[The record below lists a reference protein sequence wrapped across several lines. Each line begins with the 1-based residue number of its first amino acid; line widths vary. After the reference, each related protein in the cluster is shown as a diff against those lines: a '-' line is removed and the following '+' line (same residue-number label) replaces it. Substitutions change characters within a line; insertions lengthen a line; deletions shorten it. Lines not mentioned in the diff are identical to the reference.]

1 MARHVTGPGSRWQ
14 DLLLIYFQRQVVRI
28 AKEGKAFTGK
38 GIDTNRFAL
47 HAMRGE
53 MGYRGVD
60 VIHAKG
66 QMTQPAGFRTTG
78 AGWRKRCLLYTSDA
92 ADDLLCVDL
101 GGRRNIKNK
110 KQQKQKNRSEQ

>member
-60 VIHAKG
+60 VIHANG
-66 QMTQPAGFRTTG
+66 NENNSITYSPLSA
-78 AGWRKRCLLYTSDA
+78 
-92 ADDLLCVDL
+92 
-101 GGRRNIKNK
+101 
-110 KQQKQKNRSEQ
+110 RSPFQESRSAR

>member
-1 MARHVTGPGSRWQ
+1 MARHVTGPGPRWQ

-60 VIHAKG
+60 IIHAKG

-78 AGWRKRCLLYTSDA
+78 RAGGNGNENNSITYSPLSARSPFRNRARRDKTHFA
-92 ADDLLCVDL
+92 A
-101 GGRRNIKNK
+101 
-110 KQQKQKNRSEQ
+110 